1 MSEVGFEPTI
11 FRPTSAELEP
21 APLSQ
26 FGYSLEVG
34 SVGFEPTFPAPSGL
48 TGPKPAVLNRF
59 TTSLHSPKFGARK
72 WTELRQS
79 VREI

>member
-26 FGYSLEVG
+26 FGYSLLVAR
-34 SVGFEPTFPAPSGL
+34 VGFEPTI
-48 TGPKPAVLNRF
+48 TGILVYSQGFQDCL
-59 TTSLHSPKFGARK
+59 
-72 WTELRQS
+72 
-79 VREI
+79 